1 MRRADDRAAV
11 DRVRAT
17 RDFREQEA
25 RNGAPERG
33 SGEPGPHYAGAGGG
47 GRGCGDAQ
55 GTRNGRAGPQAAAL
69 THEAKPALGG
79 DLVTLNREV
88 TDDPT
93 RVRRH
98 LGADA
103 VQERREGLER
113 GAGISEL
120 ELLGLAAQPRGCTS
134 ARGEARGSEAESGDD
149 LERALRHLTGSTGR
163 QCTGFQP
170 RLELRSALRRRT
182 LPWNEQR
189 QQASYRCGVRLRNE
203 HSPYELRFSVP
214 SGRDPASGCED
225 GARGGT
231 SRARLSNAT
240 PGSVPETMSRST
252 PRHKPT

>member
-25 RNGAPERG
+25 RYGAPQRG
-33 SGEPGPHYAGAGGG
+33 SAEPGPHTAGADVDV
-47 GRGCGDAQ
+47 RDRSDAQ
-55 GTRNGRAGPQAAAL
+55 GTRNAGAKPQTAAL
-69 THEAKPALGG
+69 THEVKPALGV
-79 DLVTLNREV
+79 DLVALNGEV
-88 TDDPT
+88 THDPT
-93 RVRRH
+93 CVRRH

-113 GAGISEL
+113 CAGVSEL
-120 ELLGLAAQPRGCTS
+120 ELLALAAQPRGRTS
-134 ARGEARGSEAESGDD
+134 ARGEARGGKAESGDD
-149 LERALRHLTGSTGR
+149 LEGALRHLAGSTGG

-189 QQASYRCGVRLRNE
+189 QHASYRCGVRLRNE

-214 SGRDPASGCED
+214 SGRDPA
-225 GARGGT
+225 
-231 SRARLSNAT
+231 
-240 PGSVPETMSRST
+240 
-252 PRHKPT
+252 